1 LIKKCKFFL
10 AVNFSNFCSPLV
22 KTLVPALQCRSG
34 FIESGSGFSIS
45 SEFGSGFGSSFG
57 SGSGSGFGFGFRVLM
72 TKIKEKNKAEKIKF
86 F

>member
-1 LIKKCKFFL
+1 L

-34 FIESGSGFSIS
+34 FNESGSGFSIS
-45 SEFGSGFGSSFG
+45 SESGFGS
-57 SGSGSGFGFGFRVLM
+57 GFGFRVLM